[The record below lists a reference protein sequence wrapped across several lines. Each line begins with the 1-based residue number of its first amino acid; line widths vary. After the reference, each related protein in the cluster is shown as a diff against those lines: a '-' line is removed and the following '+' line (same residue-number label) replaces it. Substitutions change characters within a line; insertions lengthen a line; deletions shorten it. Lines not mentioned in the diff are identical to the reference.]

1 MLLTSPSP
9 RPLVLD
15 LDGTLLRTDTFH
27 EMMAQVLRKKPWVLF
42 FIPFWLWKS
51 RAYAKVR
58 LAEHAEL
65 DPTTLPYNSV
75 LLAFAEKEVQS
86 GRPLLLATGSNQKV
100 AESIASHFGFFQEV
114 IGSDLQTN
122 MTGLK
127 KQQALLAR
135 FGVQGFDYAGDSPI
149 DTYIWQVCA
158 KALVVHPKRGVLKTA
173 ASLKDPSDLH
183 YFPRKKKRPWA
194 FLQALRP
201 FSWSFNLWL
210 FPSWPLII
218 LWSAFTSGLLITGDL
233 FNLHQ
238 ARVSK
243 SHSSQFAEGHLHLIT
258 AFLLSAFL
266 LSCPF
271 LIFMLRTPWEGFV
284 PLVYMPF
291 FMAIDHL
298 TRPLHLSARWAVL
311 GLSQLLAL
319 SIFAA

>member
-65 DPTTLPYNSV
+65 DPTTLPYNSA
-75 LLAFAEKEVQS
+75 LLTFVEKEVQS
-86 GRPLLLATGSNQKV
+86 GRSLLLATGTNQKV
-100 AESIASHFGFFQEV
+100 AESIANHFGFFQEV

-135 FGVQGFDYAGDSPI
+135 FGSQGFDYAGDSPI
-149 DTYIWQVCA
+149 DVHIWQMCA
-158 KALVVHPKRGVLKTA
+158 KALVVHPKRGVLKAA
-173 ASLKDPSDLH
+173 ASLKDPSDIH
-183 YFPRKKKRPWA
+183 YFPREKKRPWA
-194 FLQALRP
+194 LLQTLRP
-201 FSWSFNLWL
+201 FFWPLNLWL
-210 FPSWPLII
+210 LPSWPLII
-218 LWSAFTSGLLITGDL
+218 LWSAFTSGLFITGDL
-233 FNLHQ
+233 LTLHQ
-238 ARVSK
+238 ARISQ

-258 AFLLSAFL
+258 AFLLSTLL
-266 LSCPF
+266 LSCPLLVF
-271 LIFMLRTPWEGFV
+271 TLRAPWEG
-284 PLVYMPF
+284 LVSIIYMPC
-291 FMAIDHL
+291 FMAIDYL
-298 TRPLHLSARWAVL
+298 TRPLYPSVRWTVL

-319 SIFAA
+319 SIFAS

>member
-1 MLLTSPSP
+1 VLLTSSSP

-42 FIPFWLWKS
+42 LLPFWLWKS

-65 DPTTLPYNSV
+65 DPSILPYNPV
-75 LLAFAEKEVQS
+75 LLAFAEKEAQS
-86 GRPLLLATGSNQKV
+86 GRSLLLATGTNQTV

-127 KQQALLAR
+127 KQQALLVR
-135 FGVQGFDYAGDSPI
+135 FGAQGFDYAGDSSI
-149 DTYIWQVCA
+149 DTHIWQVCA
-158 KALVVHPKRGVLKTA
+158 KALVVHPKRGVLKA
-173 ASLKDPSDLH
+173 AANLKDPSDLD
-183 YFPRKKKRPWA
+183 YFPREKKRSWA
-194 FLQALRP
+194 LLQALRP
-201 FSWSFNLWL
+201 FFWSLNLWL
-210 FPSWPLII
+210 LPSWPLII

-233 FNLHQ
+233 LNLYR

-258 AFLLSAFL
+258 AFFLSALLLSFPL
-266 LSCPF
+266 LV
-271 LIFMLRTPWEGFV
+271 FMLRAPWEGFIA
-284 PLVYMPF
+284 LVYTPL
-291 FMAIDHL
+291 FMVIDRL
-298 TRPLHLSARWAVL
+298 TRPLHPGVRWTIL
-311 GLSQLLAL
+311 GVSQLLAL
-319 SIFAA
+319 SIFAS

>member
-27 EMMAQVLRKKPWVLF
+27 EMMAHVLRKKPWVLCLL
-42 FIPFWLWKS
+42 PFWLWKS

-58 LAEHAEL
+58 LAEHAAL
-65 DPTTLPYNSV
+65 DPATLPYNPT
-75 LLAFAEKEVQS
+75 LLAFAEKEAQS
-86 GRPLLLATGSNQKV
+86 GRPLLLATGTNQKV

-114 IGSDLQTN
+114 IGSDTITN

-127 KQQALLAR
+127 KQEALLAR
-135 FGVQGFDYAGDSPI
+135 FKPQGFDYAGDSPI
-149 DTYIWQVCA
+149 DAHIWQVCA

-183 YFPRKKKRPWA
+183 YFPREIKRPWA
-194 FLQALRP
+194 LLQALRP
-201 FSWSFNLWL
+201 LSWSFNLWL

-218 LWSAFTSGLLITGDL
+218 LWNAFTSGLLITGDL
-233 FNLHQ
+233 LNLQQ

-243 SHSSQFAEGHLHLIT
+243 SYSSQFAEGHLHLIT
-258 AFLLSAFL
+258 AFLLSTFL
-266 LSCPF
+266 LSFP
-271 LIFMLRTPWEGFV
+271 LLAFMLRAPWEG
-284 PLVYMPF
+284 LIAIGYMPLF
-291 FMAIDHL
+291 IALDCL
-298 TRPLHLSARWAVL
+298 TRPLHPRVRWTIL

-319 SIFAA
+319 SIFAS

>member
-1 MLLTSPSP
+1 MLLSSSFP

-42 FIPFWLWKS
+42 FLPFWLWKS
-51 RAYAKVR
+51 RAYAKIR
-58 LAEHAEL
+58 LAEYAEL
-65 DPTTLPYNSV
+65 DPTTLPYNPT
-75 LLAFAEKEVQS
+75 LLAFAKKEVQS
-86 GRPLLLATGSNQKV
+86 GRPLLLATGTNQKV

-149 DTYIWQVCA
+149 DAHIWQVCA
-158 KALVVHPKRGVLKTA
+158 KALVVHPKRGVLKVA
-173 ASLKDPSDLH
+173 ANLKDPSDLH
-183 YFPRKKKRPWA
+183 YFPREKKRPWA
-194 FLQALRP
+194 LLQALRP
-201 FSWSFNLWL
+201 FSWSFSLWF

-233 FNLHQ
+233 LNLHH

-258 AFLLSAFL
+258 AFLLSSFL
-266 LSCPF
+266 LSWT
-271 LIFMLRTPWEGFV
+271 LIVFMSRTPWEGLIA
-284 PLVYMPF
+284 LVYIPF
-291 FMAIDHL
+291 FMAIDRL
-298 TRPLHLSARWAVL
+298 TRPLHFGARWTLL

-319 SIFAA
+319 NLFAS